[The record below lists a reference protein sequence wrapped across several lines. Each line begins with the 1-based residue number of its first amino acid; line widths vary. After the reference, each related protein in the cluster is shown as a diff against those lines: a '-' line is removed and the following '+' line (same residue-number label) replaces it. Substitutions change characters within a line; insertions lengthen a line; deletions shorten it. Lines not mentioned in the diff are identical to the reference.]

1 MIRATKVL
9 GQHRW
14 TQAAADTVVLDF
26 DDRHRRRMAMTGTR
40 GLEFLLDLENAVALR
55 GGDALVLEDGRLI
68 EVVAAAE
75 PLIEIRGAD
84 PLHLVRVAW
93 HLGNRHLPTQIMPKG
108 LRIRRDHVIEA
119 MVKGLGARIIEIEA
133 PFDPEGGAYASSHA
147 HAAEAHAHAHA
158 IPRMPMPK
166 PMPIPRMIT
175 IMVITTTTVIT
186 ITTMAT
192 TITTTNIATTIITTT
207 ITPMLMTTSEPAPA
221 DAGSGMNADEAAA
234 LYRLMTWLSPSFPV
248 GAFSYSSGIEWAVEA
263 GDITDAASLRD
274 WLAAMLSEGSGF
286 CDAVFLAQAHRA
298 ASAQDEAGLREI
310 AELAAAFVP
319 SRERQLETSTQ
330 GRAFIEIA
338 RSAWACDG
346 LDGMVAACGG
356 AMVYPV
362 AVGIVSAAHA
372 VPLAPAMHAF
382 LHAVVSNWISA
393 GARLVPLGQTDSQR
407 ILASL
412 EADVAATAKRALEAS
427 LDDLGSATFRADLAS
442 LRHETQY
449 TRLFR
454 S

>member
-1 MIRATKVL
+1 MPIAMRTRPKPARITTLGMII
-9 GQHRW
+9 
-14 TQAAADTVVLDF
+14 
-26 DDRHRRRMAMTGTR
+26 RRT
-40 GLEFLLDLENAVALR
+40 
-55 GGDALVLEDGRLI
+55 
-68 EVVAAAE
+68 
-75 PLIEIRGAD
+75 
-84 PLHLVRVAW
+84 
-93 HLGNRHLPTQIMPKG
+93 IMP
-108 LRIRRDHVIEA
+108 RRTTA
-119 MVKGLGARIIEIEA
+119 
-133 PFDPEGGAYASSHA
+133 
-147 HAAEAHAHAHA
+147 
-158 IPRMPMPK
+158 
-166 PMPIPRMIT
+166 T
-175 IMVITTTTVIT
+175 IM
-186 ITTMAT
+186 TMMT
-192 TITTTNIATTIITTT
+192 TITTTSIATTIIAIT
-207 ITPMLMTTSEPAPA
+207 ITPMLMTSNEPAPGDVRGA
-221 DAGSGMNADEAAA
+221 MTEGEAAA

-263 GDITDAASLRD
+263 ADITDSPSLRD
-274 WLAAMLSEGSGF
+274 WLAAMLTEGSGF

-298 ASAQDEAGLREI
+298 ASAQDAAGLREI

-346 LDGMVAACGG
+346 LDGMVAACGSS
-356 AMVYPV
+356 MVYPV
-362 AVGIVSAAHA
+362 AVGLVSAGHD
-372 VPLAPAMHAF
+372 VPLEPAMHAF

-407 ILASL
+407 ILARL
-412 EADVAATAKRALEAS
+412 EADVAATAKRALDAS